1 MNAPSTET
9 LRGLEAYLQSRV
21 VGQDGAV
28 RRVARSAAAAEIG
41 FNETGPRP
49 KGIFL
54 FLGPTGVGKTETAK
68 GLSEA
73 LHGPGAIS
81 FVSCNEYPDPG
92 DLPRLAAAVARHL
105 RARPQGGVLL
115 FDEFEKARAAIDL
128 FLSLFD
134 EGHLTLDSGERLF
147 CAAWYF
153 ILTSNLG
160 SAKFAQM
167 EQTPYAR
174 MERFALQEARRHM
187 RPELLA
193 RVTNAVVYRPLSQ
206 GTKETI
212 LSNLAD
218 AKVRHLERCFEAR
231 FGAPLPPTDLEN
243 RLGRGAFAHLMDHG
257 FSQDA
262 GARGLRKELDDQ
274 FNDACLDWFFEG
286 KLPEKGAFV
295 ADGKNDR
302 LLLT

>member
-1 MNAPSTET
+1 MNAARRET

-21 VGQDGAV
+21 VGQEGAV
-28 RRVARSAAAAEIG
+28 RRVARSAAAAELG
-41 FNETGPRP
+41 LNETGPRP
-49 KGIFL
+49 KAVFL

-73 LHGPGAIS
+73 LHGPGALS
-81 FVSCNEYPDPG
+81 FVSCNEYPAPD

-115 FDEFEKARAAIDL
+115 FDEFEKAKGAIDL

-167 EQTPYAR
+167 QETPYAR

-193 RVTNAVVYRPLSQ
+193 RVTDAVVYRALSQ
-206 GTKETI
+206 GTKEAI
-212 LSNLAD
+212 LGNLAG
-218 AKVRHLERCFEAR
+218 AKVHHLERR
-231 FGAPLPPTDLEN
+231 FADLLGTPLPPVALEN
-243 RLGRGAFAHLMDHG
+243 RLGSGAFAHLLDHG
-257 FSQDA
+257 FSQEA
-262 GARGLRKELDDQ
+262 GARGLRQALDRQ
-274 FNDACLDWFFEG
+274 FNDACLDLFFEG
-286 KLPEKGAFV
+286 RLPEKGAFV